1 MPVFSIP
8 VPTKCSA
15 KRPLMTTNRMLL
27 RFENVTYMLLSCSVA
42 VGLMGCSSSAPVVEA
57 QKPPPNETAK
67 GQLQTSEPSA
77 GWSPWR
83 KEDLTADEFSPEEGF
98 RELSFSDFESF
109 FAKPPKTEAEP
120 TWSAVSKAI
129 VCTGKPKGYL
139 YSKEKFKDFTLRL
152 ELRFAP
158 SAGSEAKDSKP
169 FDPNSGVMIYITE
182 PHKQWPKSLEV
193 QGRFSE
199 LATIK
204 ANGGA
209 TKVEPTDDA
218 TVRES
223 ARKPFGEWNGL
234 EIVSKSGSLTVLLNG
249 QKICESQ
256 PSDVSEGSIGLQAE
270 DFAVHF
276 RRLRIRVE

>member
-1 MPVFSIP
+1 
-8 VPTKCSA
+8 
-15 KRPLMTTNRMLL
+15 MTTIQATC
-27 RFENVTYMLLSCSVA
+27 RFVALTFLCSFA
-42 VGLMGCSSSAPVVEA
+42 FAGCSPSAPVVDA
-57 QKPPPNETAK
+57 PKPQANETANA
-67 GQLQTSEPSA
+67 QHQTSESAA

-83 KEDLTADEFSPEEGF
+83 NEELTADEFSLEQGF

-109 FAKPPKTEAEP
+109 FAKPPKPEAGP
-120 TWSAVSKAI
+120 TWSAVGKAI
-129 VCTGKPKGYL
+129 VCTEKPKGYL

-158 SAGSEAKDSKP
+158 AADTEAKDSKP

-209 TKVEPTDDA
+209 SKVEPTDDA

-223 ARKPFGEWNGL
+223 ARKPFGEWNEL
-234 EIVSKSGSLTVLLNG
+234 EIVSKAGSLTVLLNG
-249 QKICESQ
+249 QKICKSQ
-256 PSDVSEGSIGLQAE
+256 PSDVSEGSIGLQSE
-270 DFAVHF
+270 DFEVHF
-276 RRLRIRVE
+276 RRLRIHAE

>member
-1 MPVFSIP
+1 MPVFSTPI
-8 VPTKCSA
+8 PTKYSA
-15 KRPLMTTNRMLL
+15 KRPLMSTSRTPL
-27 RFENVTYMLLSCSVA
+27 RFADLLLSCSISIA
-42 VGLMGCSSSAPVVEA
+42 FAGCSSSAPVVDA
-57 QKPPPNETAK
+57 PKLQQNEVANT
-67 GQLQTSEPSA
+67 QPTTDR
-77 GWSPWR
+77 WSPWR
-83 KEDLTADEFSPEEGF
+83 KEELTVDEFSPEEGF
-98 RELSFSDFESF
+98 RELSFSDFEPV
-109 FAKPPKTEAEP
+109 FAKPPKAEALP
-120 TWSAVSKAI
+120 TWSTVGKAI

-139 YSKEKFKDFTLRL
+139 SSKEKFKDFTLRL

-158 SAGSEAKDSKP
+158 SAGSEGNGSKP

-234 EIVSKSGSLTVLLNG
+234 EIVSQSGSLTVLLNG

-256 PSDVSEGSIGLQAE
+256 PSDVSEGSIGLQSE
-270 DFAVHF
+270 DFEVHF
-276 RRLRIRVE
+276 RRLRIRSE